1 MKSNPQVIEPFRKGL
16 ASTPGESQKDSLEFA
31 AELILKSVGEDATR
45 EGLLRTPHRFSK
57 AIREVCVGYTMTL
70 EDAIGQGVFAAEGK
84 GLVAVRETEFH
95 SLCEHHL
102 LPFYGAVSVAYYPNE
117 KILGLSKIP
126 RIVEVYSKRLQVQE
140 RLTRE
145 ICEAIQK
152 SVEPRAVLVRAHA
165 HHLCMRMRG
174 IEASGS
180 ETTTEFSWG
189 LESLSEI
196 ERERL
201 FKSVD

>member
-1 MKSNPQVIEPFRKGL
+1 MKPNSSSVEPIRKHL
-16 ASTPGESQKDSLEFA
+16 PTSTGDSQKDSLEFA
-31 AELILKSVGEDATR
+31 AELILKSVGEDTAR

-84 GLVAVRETEFH
+84 GLVSVRETEFH

-102 LPFYGAVSVAYYPNE
+102 LPFYGAVSVAYYPAE
-117 KILGLSKIP
+117 KILGLSKVP
-126 RIVEVYSKRLQVQE
+126 RIVEVFSKRLQVQE

-174 IEASGS
+174 VEASGS
-180 ETTTEFSWG
+180 ETTTEYSWG
-189 LESLSEI
+189 LENLTEV
-196 ERERL
+196 ERDRL